1 MIIVCLFL
9 QSRAVRID
17 TGTGA
22 SVDVALTAVSIARE
36 EVLLPL
42 LESMQFIIIT
52 INHNGVRKLKESE
65 LSDGFGF
72 GFAPQNEQGG
82 TRALSSTSSSV
93 FGFRSLTV
101 FGFRFLSKTPS
112 VMATATTIAVT
123 STTLITM
130 TLVRRGRVDM
140 ALCFRHGRKTCH
152 V

>member
-22 SVDVALTAVSIARE
+22 SVDVALTAVSITRG
-36 EVLLPL
+36 EVRLRV
-42 LESMQFIIIT
+42 LESMQFIT
-52 INHNGVRKLKESE
+52 NINHNGDRKLKESE
-65 LSDGFGF
+65 LADGG
-72 GFAPQNEQGG
+72 GCRRFAPQNEQGG
-82 TRALSSTSSSV
+82 TRALSVTSSSV

-101 FGFRFLSKTPS
+101 FGFLSKTPS
-112 VMATATTIAVT
+112 VMDTATTIAVA

-140 ALCFRHGRKTCH
+140 ALCCRHGRRTCH